1 MGKKQLRQVRETKKL
16 IEAKRKAESAIRAKS
31 EFLANM
37 SHELRTPLNHITGF
51 TELVVDQ
58 KFGKLNE
65 IQKEYL
71 NDALQ
76 SSRYLLALIND
87 MLDLKKVETGE
98 LELEISDINV
108 NTLLESCL
116 TIIREKALS
125 NGLQVSMKIGAVP
138 KKFRADLPKL
148 KQVIYNLLTNAAKFT
163 PDGGAVSVSA
173 HWVDRK
179 LQSGRRNSDAKRVWL
194 VPNSEQID
202 TPAAMAGNGYVEF
215 AVADSGIGI
224 KPADQERIFNRFE
237 QADGSSRKK
246 FQGTGLGLS
255 LSKSLVEL
263 HGGRIWV
270 ESEGE
275 GKGSTFRFQIPV
287 LPDKKSGKN
296 ERT

>member
-1 MGKKQLRQVRETKKL
+1 MGKRQLRSERETKKL
-16 IEAKRKAESAIRAKS
+16 IEAKKKAESAIRAKS
-31 EFLANM
+31 EFLANV

-71 NDALQ
+71 NDVLQ

-87 MLDLKKVETGE
+87 LLDLKKVETGV
-98 LELEISDINV
+98 LELEFSDINV

-116 TIIREKALS
+116 TMITEKALC
-125 NGLQVSMKIGAVP
+125 NGLQVSMKMDGVP
-138 KKFRADLPKL
+138 KKFRADRRKL

-163 PDGGAVSVSA
+163 PDGGAVRVSA

-179 LQSGRRNSDAKRVWL
+179 LQSGRRNGDAKGVW
-194 VPNSEQID
+194 VTPNSEQTD
-202 TPAAMAGNGYVEF
+202 MPAAMACKGYVEF

-224 KPADQERIFNRFE
+224 KPADRERIFNRFE
-237 QADGSSRKK
+237 QVDGSPRKK
-246 FQGTGLGLS
+246 YQGAGLGLS

-263 HGGRIWV
+263 HGGRIWA

-287 LPDKKSGKN
+287 LPGKKGG
-296 ERT
+296 

>member
-1 MGKKQLRQVRETKKL
+1 MGKKQLRLERETKKL
-16 IEAKRKAESAIRAKS
+16 IEAKRIADSAIRAKS

-37 SHELRTPLNHITGF
+37 SHELRIPLNHITGF
-51 TELVVDQ
+51 TELVVDE
-58 KFGKLNE
+58 KFGELNQ

-71 NDALQ
+71 NAVLQ

-87 MLDLKKVETGE
+87 MLDLKKVDTGE

-108 NTLLESCL
+108 KTLLESCL
-116 TIIREKALS
+116 TMIREKALS
-125 NGLQVSMKIGAVP
+125 HGLQISMKIDDVP
-138 KKFRADLPKL
+138 KEFRADQHKL

-163 PDGGAVSVSA
+163 PDGGAVCVSA

-179 LQSGRRNSDAKRVWL
+179 SQSGRPNSDAKGVWF

-202 TPAAMAGNGYVEF
+202 TPDAMACNGYVEF

-224 KPADQERIFNRFE
+224 KPADRERIFNLFE
-237 QADGSSRKK
+237 QADVSSRKK

-255 LSKSLVEL
+255 LSKSIVEL
-263 HGGRIWV
+263 HGGRIWA

-287 LPDKKSGKN
+287 QPDKKGG
-296 ERT
+296 

>member
-1 MGKKQLRQVRETKKL
+1 MGKKQLRLKRETKKL
-16 IEAKRKAESAIRAKS
+16 IEAKKKAESAIRVKT

-87 MLDLKKVETGE
+87 LLDLKKVETGV
-98 LELEISDINV
+98 LELEFSDIDV
-108 NTLLESCL
+108 NALLESCL
-116 TIIREKALS
+116 TMIREKALC
-125 NGLQVSMKIGAVP
+125 NGLQVSLKIDGVP
-138 KKFRADLPKL
+138 KKFRADRRKL

-163 PDGGAVSVSA
+163 PDGGAVRVSA

-179 LQSGRRNSDAKRVWL
+179 LQLGRCNGDAKGVWAI
-194 VPNSEQID
+194 PNSEQTD
-202 TPAAMAGNGYVEF
+202 MPAAMACQGYVEF

-224 KPADQERIFNRFE
+224 KPADRERIFNRFE

-246 FQGTGLGLS
+246 YQGTGLGLS

-263 HGGRIWV
+263 HGGRIWA

-287 LPDKKSGKN
+287 LPEKKGC
-296 ERT
+296 